1 MAPKFVMTVCVVL
14 LAGCSSLPL
23 PDKTAHTD
31 RPVRVDGPQGPLSA
45 QESKTILRTLKN
57 GSPKTNILERHLAQ
71 VDEISGSPLITG
83 NNVTLLIDGPTTYK
97 SMYEAI
103 QGAKDHINMET
114 YSIEDDAVGRRFAA
128 ALIAK
133 QKTGVQ
139 VNFIYDSVGSGD
151 TPPEFFQSLRD
162 NGIKVLEFN
171 PLNPLAPGQK
181 WQVGRDHRKL
191 LVVDGQVAFVGG
203 VNISSVYS
211 SGSFRSKPA
220 TKDNQPW
227 RDTHLRLE
235 GPVVSEFQRF
245 FLATW
250 EKQNGEPLAPKT
262 FFPRI
267 GHKGNEVVRALSS
280 SPDESFNPIYVTL
293 LSAIDNAEI
302 YAYITTAYFVPDAR
316 LLAALQQAARRKVD
330 VRLMLPSKTDSVLV
344 FYASHSYYDELLSA
358 GVKIYEREDAI
369 LHAKTA
375 LIDGVWSTVGSTNLD
390 WLSAELNQEIN
401 AVVLGQEFGAQMK
414 AMFDKD
420 IESSRLVT
428 PENWQQRSLGVRLK
442 ELGARLWARWL

>member
-1 MAPKFVMTVCVVL
+1 MCVVL

-23 PDKTAHTD
+23 PDKTAQTD
-31 RPVRVDGPQGPLSA
+31 RPVQVDGPQGPLSA

-211 SGSFRSKPA
+211 SGSFSSKP
-220 TKDNQPW
+220 
-227 RDTHLRLE
+227 RH
-235 GPVVSEFQRF
+235 QR
-245 FLATW
+245 
-250 EKQNGEPLAPKT
+250 
-262 FFPRI
+262 
-267 GHKGNEVVRALSS
+267 
-280 SPDESFNPIYVTL
+280 
-293 LSAIDNAEI
+293 
-302 YAYITTAYFVPDAR
+302 
-316 LLAALQQAARRKVD
+316 
-330 VRLMLPSKTDSVLV
+330 
-344 FYASHSYYDELLSA
+344 
-358 GVKIYEREDAI
+358 
-369 LHAKTA
+369 
-375 LIDGVWSTVGSTNLD
+375 
-390 WLSAELNQEIN
+390 
-401 AVVLGQEFGAQMK
+401 
-414 AMFDKD
+414 
-420 IESSRLVT
+420 
-428 PENWQQRSLGVRLK
+428 
-442 ELGARLWARWL
+442 

>member
-1 MAPKFVMTVCVVL
+1 MTPKFAVIMCVVL

-23 PDKTAHTD
+23 PDQTARTN
-31 RPVRVDGPQGPLSA
+31 RPVQVDGARGTLSV
-45 QESKTILRTLKN
+45 QESKAILGRLKN
-57 GSPKTNILERHLAQ
+57 GSPKTNIFDRHLAQ

-97 SMYEAI
+97 SMYAAI
-103 QGAKDHINMET
+103 RDAKDHINMET
-114 YSIEDDAVGRRFAA
+114 YSIEDDEVGRRFAA
-128 ALIAK
+128 VLIAK

-139 VNFIYDSVGSGD
+139 VNFIYDSVGSSS
-151 TPPEFFQSLRD
+151 TPTEFFQSLRD
-162 NGIKVLEFN
+162 SGIKVLEFN
-171 PLNPLAPGQK
+171 PLNPLTPRKK

-191 LVVDGQVAFVGG
+191 LVVDGQIAFVGG

-211 SGSFRSKPA
+211 SGSFRSKPP
-220 TKDNQPW
+220 TKDSQPW

-235 GPVVSEFQRF
+235 GPVVSEFQRL

-250 EKQNGEPLAPKT
+250 EKQSGEPLAPKT

-280 SPDESFNPIYVTL
+280 SPDDPFNPIYITL
-293 LSAIDNAEI
+293 LSAINNAET
-302 YAYITTAYFVPDAR
+302 YAYITNAYFVPDPR
-316 LLAALQQAARRKVD
+316 LLAALKHAAQRNVD
-330 VRLMLPSKTDSVLV
+330 VRLLLPSKTDSVMV
-344 FYASHSYYDELLSA
+344 FYASRSYYDELLSV
-358 GVKIYEREDAI
+358 GVKIYEREDAV

-428 PENWQQRSLGVRLK
+428 LEKWRERSISTRLK
-442 ELGARLWARWL
+442 ELGARLWARWI

>member
-1 MAPKFVMTVCVVL
+1 
-14 LAGCSSLPL
+14 
-23 PDKTAHTD
+23 
-31 RPVRVDGPQGPLSA
+31 
-45 QESKTILRTLKN
+45 
-57 GSPKTNILERHLAQ
+57 
-71 VDEISGSPLITG
+71 
-83 NNVTLLIDGPTTYK
+83 
-97 SMYEAI
+97 
-103 QGAKDHINMET
+103 
-114 YSIEDDAVGRRFAA
+114 
-128 ALIAK
+128 
-133 QKTGVQ
+133 
-139 VNFIYDSVGSGD
+139 
-151 TPPEFFQSLRD
+151 
-162 NGIKVLEFN
+162 
-171 PLNPLAPGQK
+171 
-181 WQVGRDHRKL
+181 L

-250 EKQNGEPLAPKT
+250 EKQNGEPLAPKA
-262 FFPRI
+262 FFPRM
-267 GHKGNEVVRALSS
+267 GQKGNEVVRALSS

-293 LSAIDNAEI
+293 LSAIDNAET
-302 YAYITTAYFVPDAR
+302 YAYITNAYFVPDAR
-316 LLAALQQAARRKVD
+316 LLAALQRAARRKVD
-330 VRLMLPSKTDSVLV
+330 VRLLLPSKTDSVLV

-428 PENWQQRSLGVRLK
+428 PENWHQRSLGVRLK